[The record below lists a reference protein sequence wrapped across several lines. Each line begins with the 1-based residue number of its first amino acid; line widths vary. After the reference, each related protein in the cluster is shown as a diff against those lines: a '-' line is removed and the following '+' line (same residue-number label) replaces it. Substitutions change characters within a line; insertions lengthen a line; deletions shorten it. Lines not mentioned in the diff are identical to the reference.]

1 MLNVGSNKK
10 YDIKQNRIT
19 VNFRLTSEE
28 EQKLYEWIKESGV
41 VNGDSAF
48 IKSILYKEFQ
58 KQQQEQEGK

>member
-28 EQKLYEWIKESGV
+28 EQKLFQWIKDNGAV
-41 VNGDSAF
+41 GGDSAF
-48 IKSILYKEFQ
+48 IKSILYKEYKNQ
-58 KQQQEQEGK
+58 IEGK